1 MTFVVKA
8 AADPAA
14 LTPAIKAAIRQVN
27 PLQTFAKTATMERLV
42 ADSLGRRRV
51 DLFLFSSFAVLALAL
66 AGIGIYG
73 VVSYVARR
81 RTREIGIR
89 MALGAGASDVA
100 RLVVAE
106 GMRPAA
112 AGVCVGLVGAV
123 AAARLMRS
131 LVFGLG
137 AADPLTFALVA
148 GVMLCVAL
156 AACWVP
162 ARRAA
167 RLDPLQSLRSE

>member
-1 MTFVVKA
+1 
-8 AADPAA
+8 
-14 LTPAIKAAIRQVN
+14 
-27 PLQTFAKTATMERLV
+27 
-42 ADSLGRRRV
+42 
-51 DLFLFSSFAVLALAL
+51 
-66 AGIGIYG
+66 
-73 VVSYVARR
+73 
-81 RTREIGIR
+81 
-89 MALGAGASDVA
+89 
-100 RLVVAE
+100 VAE